1 MTTPITPRSVAL
13 GRLAPVPLREVWA
26 HEAHAFTPWLLAN
39 ADALGEVLHMD
50 LSLTGA
56 EHAVGGYSLDLIGI
70 DETTGESVIV
80 ENQLEA
86 TDHPHLGQLLTYA
99 GGTDAVNIVWV
110 AAQFRPEHRAAL
122 DWLNQRTDTGTRFF
136 GVEIAAVRIGES
148 MPAPLFRLV
157 AEPNDWGKRVRTR
170 AQAQEGAAS
179 ERNAAFQ
186 QFWDRFLAR
195 VRAEHPEWTRAV
207 SAPAQN
213 WFPMSVGISSASL
226 FCSFGKRGLQS
237 ELYLQDKNPDVNTAR
252 FDILA
257 GQRDQMDAAYGSQ
270 LVYERLDHRKG
281 CRIADFRSGSI
292 DEIDS
297 WDEYLA
303 WFIDSQ
309 RRLRQ
314 ALDVVGGVPDVVD
327 ALAQR
332 EIAN

>member
-1 MTTPITPRSVAL
+1 MTATPTPNSAAL

-56 EHAVGGYSLDLIGI
+56 EHAVGGYSLDLIGV

-86 TDHPHLGQLLTYA
+86 TDHSHLGQLLTYA
-99 GGTDAVNIVWV
+99 GGTDAINIVWV

-136 GVEIAAVRIGES
+136 GIEVSAVRIGES
-148 MPAPLFRLV
+148 LPAPLFRLV

-179 ERNAAFQ
+179 ERSAAFQ
-186 QFWDRFLAR
+186 QFWERFLDR

-207 SAPAQN
+207 AAPAQN
-213 WFPMSVGISSASL
+213 WFPISVGLSSATL
-226 FCSFGKRGLQS
+226 TCSFSKRGLQS

-252 FDILA
+252 FDILESK
-257 GQRDQMDAAYGSQ
+257 REHLDAAYGGA
-270 LVYERLDHRKG
+270 LVYERLDNRKG
-281 CRIADFRSGSI
+281 CRIADLREGTI
-292 DEIDS
+292 DEVEQ
-297 WDEYLA
+297 WGEYLD
-303 WFIDSQ
+303 WFIDTQ
-309 RRLRQ
+309 RRLRDALQ
-314 ALDVVGGVPDVVD
+314 AVGGIPDVADVLD
-327 ALAQR
+327 S
-332 EIAN
+332 E